1 MMTTIL
7 SIDASQRLD
16 SRGNPTVQVC
26 LRTDKGKLTSLSA
39 PHFHTDILSAGTF
52 RSIVP
57 SGASKGDYEAA
68 ELRDGNE
75 KEYHGQGVLGAVE
88 NVTRVLAPQIIDKNF
103 QLPEDVRK
111 IDAFMIELDGTQDK
125 GKLGANAI
133 LAISM
138 AVWRA
143 AASAKVCLEKDRLK
157 CDSRTLVAQTH
168 SLLTRDAGSAAL
180 PVPATILR
188 HPAVIRH
195 ARAVLQCPQWR
206 CAFRQYNGFPRVHDC
221 ACWRRQHD

>member
-26 LRTDKGKLTSLSA
+26 LRTEEGKLSLISA
-39 PHFHTDILSAGTF
+39 PRLHNDISSPGTF

-57 SGASKGDYEAA
+57 SGASKGDYEAV

-88 NVTRVLAPQIIDKNF
+88 NITRVLAPQIIDKRF
-103 QLPEDVRK
+103 QLPQDVRK
-111 IDAFMIELDGTQDK
+111 IDEFMVELDGTQDK
-125 GKLGANAI
+125 GRLGANAI

-143 AASAKVCLEKDRLK
+143 AASAKVCLE
-157 CDSRTLVAQTH
+157 TIAI
-168 SLLTRDAGSAAL
+168 AAI
-180 PVPATILR
+180 PVPSL
-188 HPAVIRH
+188 PIRTS
-195 ARAVLQCPQWR
+195 C
-206 CAFRQYNGFPRVHDC
+206 
-221 ACWRRQHD
+221 